1 MSEKSP
7 KPRLI
12 KFEII
17 GEEIV
22 EMFFD
27 AAKFLTSSESVLDAS
42 MKAEY
47 FNEREGTIKEILEG
61 TRIRAQ
67 SLNKNSFELYD
78 TSFGGVKQGN
88 VRFVEAPFYSLDVRF
103 GELKIGNE
111 NRFCKIQVVKPE
123 TLEICASLVVIKH

>member
-61 TRIRAQ
+61 TRIRA
-67 SLNKNSFELYD
+67 
-78 TSFGGVKQGN
+78 
-88 VRFVEAPFYSLDVRF
+88 
-103 GELKIGNE
+103 
-111 NRFCKIQVVKPE
+111 
-123 TLEICASLVVIKH
+123 